1 MIAWRDGEWIEDGDV
16 LPADDRGLT
25 LGDGLFE
32 TLLATD
38 GALAHAA
45 LHFHRLASSAAALGL
60 PPPPEPPRLEAA
72 ALETLAR
79 NRLDRGRA
87 AVRLTLT
94 AGRSPRGLIRDP
106 SAAARLLVT
115 ASPAPE
121 AGTPVRLATA
131 SVRRNPASPASRH
144 KTLSYI
150 DSVMALRE
158 AAALGADEAVLL
170 NTRGRLACAAAANLV
185 LLVDGEPVTPPVSDG
200 VLAGTTRARLLA
212 ALPGLRVRSVYQS
225 EARRATGLVLT
236 NALRGIR
243 PALSWDDRDLPESG
257 TLKAWLDEGLSPA
270 EEHGSLLG
278 RYPERP
284 S

>member
-1 MIAWRDGEWIEDGDV
+1 MIAWRDGEWIEDADI

-32 TLLATD
+32 TLLAVE
-38 GALAHAA
+38 GGLAHAG
-45 LHFHRLASSAAALGL
+45 LHFRRLAASAAALGL
-60 PPPPEPPRLEAA
+60 PPPPEAHRLEAVA
-72 ALETLAR
+72 RETLAR
-79 NRLDRGRA
+79 NRLGRGRA

-94 AGRSPRGLIRDP
+94 AGRSGRGLARDP

-150 DSVMALRE
+150 DSVMALRQ
-158 AAALGADEAVLL
+158 ATGLGADEAVML
-170 NTRGRLACAAAANLV
+170 NVRGRPASAAAANLV
-185 LLVDGEPVTPPVSDG
+185 FRIDGEMVTPPLSEG
-200 VLAGTTRARLLA
+200 VLAGTTRTRLLE
-212 ALPGLRVRSVYQS
+212 ALPEMVERRLTRT
-225 EARRATGLVLT
+225 EARRADALVLT

-243 PALSWDDRDLPESG
+243 PALSWDGRDLPGSG
-257 TLKAWLDEGLSPA
+257 ELKARLEAGLSLA
-270 EEHGSLLG
+270 EETDSLG
-278 RYPERP
+278 
-284 S
+284 

>member
-1 MIAWRDGEWIEDGDV
+1 MIACRDGEWIEDGDV

-45 LHFHRLASSAAALGL
+45 LHFRRLAASAAALGL

-72 ALETLAR
+72 ALETLTR

-94 AGRSPRGLIRDP
+94 AGRSARGLARDP
-106 SAAARLLVT
+106 SAAARLLIT

-150 DSVMALRE
+150 DSVMALRQ
-158 AAALGADEAVLL
+158 AHQAGADEAVMF
-170 NTRGRLACAAAANLV
+170 NTRGRMACAAAANLV
-185 LLVDGEPVTPPVSDG
+185 FRIDGKIVTPPLSEG
-200 VLAGTTRARLLA
+200 VLAGTTRTRLLE
-212 ALPGLRVRSVYQS
+212 ALPEMGERRLTQA
-225 EARRATGLVLT
+225 EARRADALVLT
-236 NALRGIR
+236 NVLRGIR
-243 PALSWDDRDLPESG
+243 PALSWDGRDLPGSSE
-257 TLKAWLDEGLSPA
+257 LKARLEAGLSLG
-270 EEHGSLLG
+270 EETDSLG
-278 RYPERP
+278 
-284 S
+284 

>member
-32 TLLATD
+32 TLLAVE
-38 GALAHAA
+38 GGLAHAA
-45 LHFHRLASSAAALGL
+45 LHFRRLAASAAALGL
-60 PPPPEPPRLEAA
+60 PPPPEANWLEAVA
-72 ALETLAR
+72 RETLAR

-94 AGRSPRGLIRDP
+94 AGRSARGLARDP

-121 AGTPVRLATA
+121 AGTPVRLATV

-150 DSVMALRE
+150 DSVMALRQAHE
-158 AAALGADEAVLL
+158 AGADEAVMF
-170 NTRGRLACAAAANLV
+170 NTRGRPACAAAANLV
-185 LLVDGEPVTPPVSDG
+185 FRIDGEMVTPPLSEG
-200 VLAGTTRARLLA
+200 VLAGTTRTRLLE
-212 ALPGLRVRSVYQS
+212 ALPEMVERRLTRT
-225 EARRATGLVLT
+225 EARRADALVLT

-243 PALSWDDRDLPESG
+243 PALSWDGRDLPGSDE
-257 TLKAWLDEGLSPA
+257 LKARLEAGLSLA
-270 EEHGSLLG
+270 EETDSLG
-278 RYPERP
+278 
-284 S
+284 

>member
-45 LHFHRLASSAAALGL
+45 LHFQRLARSAKALGL
-60 PPPPEPPRLEAA
+60 PPPPEAPRLEAA

-94 AGRSPRGLIRDP
+94 AGRSARGLARDP
-106 SAAARLLVT
+106 SAAARLLIT

-150 DSVMALRE
+150 DSVMALNE
-158 AAALGADEAVLL
+158 AAALGADEAVMF
-170 NTRGRLACAAAANLV
+170 NTRGRPASAAAANLV
-185 LLVDGEPVTPPVSDG
+185 FRIDGKIVTPPLSEG
-200 VLAGTTRARLLA
+200 VLAGTTRTRLLE
-212 ALPGLRVRSVYQS
+212 ALPEMGERRLTQA
-225 EARRATGLVLT
+225 EARRADALVLT

-243 PALSWDDRDLPESG
+243 PALSWDGRDLPGSG
-257 TLKAWLDEGLSPA
+257 ELKARLEAGLS
-270 EEHGSLLG
+270 LG
-278 RYPERP
+278 EDR
-284 S
+284 

>member
-32 TLLATD
+32 TLLAVE
-38 GALAHAA
+38 GGLAHAA
-45 LHFHRLASSAAALGL
+45 LHFRRLAASAAALGL
-60 PPPPEPPRLEAA
+60 PPPPEANRLVAVARES
-72 ALETLAR
+72 LAR

-87 AVRLTLT
+87 AVRLTLS
-94 AGRSPRGLIRDP
+94 AGRSARGLARDP

-121 AGTPVRLATA
+121 AGTPVRLATV
-131 SVRRNPASPASRH
+131 SVRRNPTSPASRH

-158 AAALGADEAVLL
+158 AHQADADEAVMF
-170 NTRGRLACAAAANLV
+170 NTHGRPACAAAANLV
-185 LLVDGEPVTPPVSDG
+185 FRIDGEMVTPPLSEG
-200 VLAGTTRARLLA
+200 VLAGTTRTRLLE
-212 ALPGLRVRSVYQS
+212 ALPEMVERRLTRT
-225 EARRATGLVLT
+225 EAWRADALVLT

-243 PALSWDDRDLPESG
+243 PALSWDGRDLPGSDE
-257 TLKAWLDEGLSPA
+257 LKARLEAGLSLA
-270 EEHGSLLG
+270 EETDSLG
-278 RYPERP
+278 
-284 S
+284 

>member
-60 PPPPEPPRLEAA
+60 PPPPEPQRLEAA

-94 AGRSPRGLIRDP
+94 AGRSPRGLIREP

-158 AAALGADEAVLL
+158 AHLAGADEAMMF
-170 NTRGRLACAAAANLV
+170 NTRGRPASAAAANLV
-185 LLVDGEPVTPPVSDG
+185 FRIDGKILTPPLSEG
-200 VLAGTTRARLLA
+200 VLAGTTRTRLLE
-212 ALPGLRVRSVYQS
+212 ALPEMVERRLTQA
-225 EARRATGLVLT
+225 EARRADALVLT

-243 PALSWDDRDLPESG
+243 PARSWDGRELPGSDE
-257 TLKAWLDEGLSPA
+257 LKARLEAGLS
-270 EEHGSLLG
+270 LG
-278 RYPERP
+278 EDR
-284 S
+284 

>member
-32 TLLATD
+32 TLLAVE
-38 GALAHAA
+38 GGLAHAA
-45 LHFHRLASSAAALGL
+45 LHFRRLAASAAALGL
-60 PPPPEPPRLEAA
+60 PPPPEANRLEAVA
-72 ALETLAR
+72 REALAR

-94 AGRSPRGLIRDP
+94 AGRSVRGLARDP
-106 SAAARLLVT
+106 SAAGRLLVT

-121 AGTPVRLATA
+121 AGTPVRLATV

-150 DSVMALRE
+150 DSVMALRQAHE
-158 AAALGADEAVLL
+158 AGADEAVMF
-170 NTRGRLACAAAANLV
+170 NTRGRPACAAAANLV
-185 LLVDGEPVTPPVSDG
+185 FRIDGEMVTPPLSEG
-200 VLAGTTRARLLA
+200 VLAGTTRTRLLE
-212 ALPGLRVRSVYQS
+212 ALPEMVERRLTRA
-225 EARRATGLVLT
+225 EARKADALVLT

-243 PALSWDDRDLPESG
+243 PALSWDGRDLPGSG
-257 TLKAWLDEGLSPA
+257 ELKARLEAGLSLA
-270 EEHGSLLG
+270 EETDSLG
-278 RYPERP
+278 
-284 S
+284 

>member
-32 TLLATD
+32 TLLAVE
-38 GALAHAA
+38 GGLAHAA
-45 LHFHRLASSAAALGL
+45 LHFRRLAASAAALGL
-60 PPPPEPPRLEAA
+60 PPPPEANRLEAVA
-72 ALETLAR
+72 RETLAR

-94 AGRSPRGLIRDP
+94 AGRSARGLARDP
-106 SAAARLLVT
+106 SAAGRLLVT

-121 AGTPVRLATA
+121 AGTPVRLATV

-150 DSVMALRE
+150 DSVMALRQAHE
-158 AAALGADEAVLL
+158 AGADEAVMF
-170 NTRGRLACAAAANLV
+170 NTRGRPACAAAANLV
-185 LLVDGEPVTPPVSDG
+185 FRIDGEMVTPPLSEG
-200 VLAGTTRARLLA
+200 VLAGTTRTRLLE
-212 ALPGLRVRSVYQS
+212 ALPEMVERRLTRA
-225 EARRATGLVLT
+225 EARKADALVLT

-243 PALSWDDRDLPESG
+243 PALSWDGRDLPGSG
-257 TLKAWLDEGLSPA
+257 ELKARLEAGLSLA
-270 EEHGSLLG
+270 EETDSLG
-278 RYPERP
+278 
-284 S
+284 

>member
-32 TLLATD
+32 TLLAVE
-38 GALAHAA
+38 GGLAHAA
-45 LHFHRLASSAAALGL
+45 LHFRRLAASAAALGL
-60 PPPPEPPRLEAA
+60 PPPPEANWLEAVA
-72 ALETLAR
+72 RETLAR

-94 AGRSPRGLIRDP
+94 AGRSARGLARDP

-121 AGTPVRLATA
+121 AGTPVRLATV

-150 DSVMALRE
+150 DSVMALRQAHE
-158 AAALGADEAVLL
+158 AGADEAVMF
-170 NTRGRLACAAAANLV
+170 NTRGRPACAAAANLV
-185 LLVDGEPVTPPVSDG
+185 FRIDGEMVTPPLSEG
-200 VLAGTTRARLLA
+200 VLAGTTRTRLLE
-212 ALPGLRVRSVYQS
+212 ALPELGERRLTQA
-225 EARRATGLVLT
+225 EARRADALVLT

-243 PALSWDDRDLPESG
+243 PALSWDGRNLPGSG
-257 TLKAWLDEGLSPA
+257 ELKARLEAGLSLA
-270 EEHGSLLG
+270 EETDSLG
-278 RYPERP
+278 
-284 S
+284 